1 MRRRSG
7 TLAPTMDT
15 PIAVTGTTGKLGSRV
30 AALLAARGAP
40 QLLVG
45 RDPARVPD
53 LPGAQ
58 ARGPAAYDD
67 HDAMARACEGAG
79 TLLLVSASL
88 SGRRLEEHSTAFA
101 AAVDAGVSRLVY
113 VSLLGAARGATYRNA
128 RDHAETED
136 HLAGLGVPWTV
147 LRAGYYASMLPGMA
161 DADGVLHG
169 PAGDGRVAY
178 VSHDDIA
185 EVAADVL
192 QDTSDSYDGAVV
204 EVTGEETLDFT
215 DVAARLTDW
224 SGRPHYYRPEDP
236 ATYRR
241 RLLDAGYAEH
251 SADDWVSWYVSVAD
265 GSAAALTSVVPDV
278 TGHQALAV
286 ERSWTPR

>member
-1 MRRRSG
+1 MWRRSG
-7 TLAPTMDT
+7 SLAPTMDT

-30 AALLAARGAP
+30 AEVLAARGVP

-45 RDPARVPD
+45 RDLARLPD

-67 HDAMARACEGAG
+67 HDAMARACAGAG

-88 SGRRLEEHSTAFA
+88 SGRRLAEHAAAFA

-113 VSLLGAARGATYRNA
+113 VSLLGAGRAATYRNA
-128 RDHAETED
+128 RDHAETEE

-161 DADGVLHG
+161 DAAGALHG

-185 EVAADVL
+185 VVAADVL
-192 QDTSDSYDGAVV
+192 LDTSGSYDGATL
-204 EVTGEETLDFT
+204 EVTGAEALDFA
-215 DVAARLTDW
+215 DVAARLTAW
-224 SGRPHYYRPEDP
+224 SGRPHEYRPEDP
-236 ATYRR
+236 PSYRR
-241 RLLDAGYAEH
+241 RLLDSGYTEH
-251 SADDWVSWYVSVAD
+251 QADDWVSWYVSVAD
-265 GSAAALTSVVPDV
+265 GSAAARTSVVLDV
-278 TGHQALAV
+278 TGHQALPV
-286 ERSWTPR
+286 EQSWNAR